1 MTVLSTGR
9 LRQLHRFAGTVWRL
23 AAIMRARRP
32 ALILNW
38 SAKTQLYGSCAAL
51 LAGMPSRVLWWQQSI
66 PDGSAIDRLATA
78 LPARAI
84 LCYSEAAA
92 RAQRRLWR
100 APETFPIAAGTAVP
114 AATGEPAQ
122 IALPP
127 GVPVVG
133 IVGRLQ
139 EWKGQ
144 DRLLRA
150 QALLHARGTCF
161 HCLIV
166 GGDAYE
172 LSPDYAASLPR
183 LVSELGL
190 DGQVTMTG
198 QVPDAGPYI
207 ERMDVLVNASDP
219 EPFGIVLLE
228 GMARGVAVLA
238 VDSGGPSEFI
248 ADMRTGV
255 LAASGAPE
263 ALADG
268 LGRLVEEPELRARLA
283 VAGRE
288 SFLRDYTDAAMRAAY
303 VRVPRIPAPL
313 AVRGAAG
320 LIAPPRSA
328 PAAGPAGASEAARA
342 DAVAV
347 TIVAHDV
354 GAVGGMERQLAELAV
369 GLSERGHP
377 VTVIA
382 RKCVLPAGSGV
393 EFHRVR
399 GPSRPFLLAYPW
411 FALAGS
417 LAVRRRRRGLV
428 QSTGAIV
435 VNRVDS
441 VAIHCCHQAY
451 TAKPGRPGRA
461 YALYG
466 QAVGA
471 VKRVSERLSVRR
483 NRDAWF
489 VCVSDG
495 VAEEVR
501 NSFPAVAAH
510 VSTIHNG
517 VDTAEF
523 APGAAAEEGRALRER
538 ARIWRRGRSSPLS
551 SAATGSTRGCA
562 T

>member
-1 MTVLSTGR
+1 M
-9 LRQLHRFAGTVWRL
+9 
-23 AAIMRARRP
+23 
-32 ALILNW
+32 
-38 SAKTQLYGSCAAL
+38 
-51 LAGMPSRVLWWQQSI
+51 
-66 PDGSAIDRLATA
+66 
-78 LPARAI
+78 
-84 LCYSEAAA
+84 
-92 RAQRRLWR
+92 
-100 APETFPIAAGTAVP
+100 
-114 AATGEPAQ
+114 
-122 IALPP
+122 
-127 GVPVVG
+127 
-133 IVGRLQ
+133 
-139 EWKGQ
+139 
-144 DRLLRA
+144 
-150 QALLHARGTCF
+150 
-161 HCLIV
+161 
-166 GGDAYE
+166 
-172 LSPDYAASLPR
+172 
-183 LVSELGL
+183 
-190 DGQVTMTG
+190 
-198 QVPDAGPYI
+198 
-207 ERMDVLVNASDP
+207 
-219 EPFGIVLLE
+219 
-228 GMARGVAVLA
+228 
-238 VDSGGPSEFI
+238 
-248 ADMRTGV
+248 
-255 LAASGAPE
+255 
-263 ALADG
+263 
-268 LGRLVEEPELRARLA
+268 
-283 VAGRE
+283 
-288 SFLRDYTDAAMRAAY
+288 
-303 VRVPRIPAPL
+303 
-313 AVRGAAG
+313 
-320 LIAPPRSA
+320 
-328 PAAGPAGASEAARA
+328 
-342 DAVAV
+342 

-523 APGAAAEEGRALRER
+523 APGAAAKEGRALREGLGLEEGALVAAFIGGDWEHKGLRHLIEALALAPGWNLAVAGRGHPRDYRDLAEELGVGERIRWLGVRADVRPVYAMADVFVLPSSYETFSLVAFEAAASGLPVIASDVNGVRELIASGESGYLVEPLAEQIATRLRELAADPELR
-538 ARIWRRGRSSPLS
+538 ARLGAAARESALRFRWEQMVREHQELYERLAAAGRRL
-551 SAATGSTRGCA
+551 
-562 T
+562 

>member
-1 MTVLSTGR
+1 MSEGVSAAAGRAGGIRRESAPPARNRVLVTIPWGTNAGGAEAMLQSILDGAAEGPFQFELVFFEDGPWAEEMAAGGFPVTVLSTGR
-9 LRQLHRFAGTVWRL
+9 LRQLHRFAGAVWRL

-51 LAGMPSRVLWWQQSI
+51 VAGMPSRVLWWQQSI

-100 APETFPIAAGTAVP
+100 ARETFPIAAGTAVP

-122 IALPP
+122 IALPA

-150 QALLHARGTCF
+150 QALLHARGTRF

-207 ERMDVLVNASDP
+207 ECMDVLVNASDP

-255 LAASGAPE
+255 LAPSGAPE
-263 ALADG
+263 ALAEA

-283 VAGRE
+283 AAGRE
-288 SFLRDYTDAAMRAAY
+288 SFLRDYTDAAMRLRMFAC
-303 VRVPRIPAPL
+303 L
-313 AVRGAAG
+313 E
-320 LIAPPRSA
+320 S
-328 PAAGPAGASEAARA
+328 
-342 DAVAV
+342 
-347 TIVAHDV
+347 
-354 GAVGGMERQLAELAV
+354 QL
-369 GLSERGHP
+369 
-377 VTVIA
+377 
-382 RKCVLPAGSGV
+382 
-393 EFHRVR
+393 
-399 GPSRPFLLAYPW
+399 PSP
-411 FALAGS
+411 
-417 LAVRRRRRGLV
+417 
-428 QSTGAIV
+428 
-435 VNRVDS
+435 
-441 VAIHCCHQAY
+441 
-451 TAKPGRPGRA
+451 
-461 YALYG
+461 
-466 QAVGA
+466 
-471 VKRVSERLSVRR
+471 
-483 NRDAWF
+483 
-489 VCVSDG
+489 
-495 VAEEVR
+495 
-501 NSFPAVAAH
+501 
-510 VSTIHNG
+510 
-517 VDTAEF
+517 
-523 APGAAAEEGRALRER
+523 
-538 ARIWRRGRSSPLS
+538 
-551 SAATGSTRGCA
+551 SAAQPA
-562 T
+562 